1 MNNFSL
7 QQFAQ
12 FLKQKRE
19 EQEITLEQVSK
30 KTKIDLKYLNALE
43 EGNYSVMPEVY
54 IRAFLKGI
62 AETIGLNPTQV
73 LSKYE
78 AAKKGDIDFIENS
91 FNEIEN
97 KQEKTVDKKLKFVS
111 TNILEEQNTSKNPR
125 VYLKYIIVSIPI
137 LLVILISIYFIFF
150 NYPDKIIVKETS
162 FEEVLSTESERYKLV
177 NEDSTSFVF
186 SKDSLQLVLYAKDT
200 VWIRALVDDIKQTEF
215 TLRPSEEKTLHAKSN
230 FKLLIGNLPGIGF
243 LLNDKEITL
252 DSSRAVVRNIIID
265 RTGIKEL
272 NVSGSDGKN

>member
-1 MNNFSL
+1 MNNLSL

-215 TLRPSEEKTLHAKSN
+215 TLRPSEKKTLLAKSN